1 MDLSKRY
8 ITKIARVAQKYSH
21 LTLKDIDL
29 GTSEYECLRQIRKH
43 QGLSQENLG
52 SILSIDKAAVARMVA
67 NLERKGYVYR
77 LPDENDKR
85 AKKLFV
91 SEKAYHIKNATTSV
105 ESYFYEWLLD
115 GISKDELNVF
125 LKVLNKLYYKSKQE
139 RRANFANIF
148 KSEVVSGGKAQN

>member
-8 ITKIARVAQKYSH
+8 ITKIARVAQRYSH

-29 GTSEYECLRQIRKH
+29 GTSEYECLRQIRKNK
-43 QGLSQENLG
+43 GLSQEKLR
-52 SILSIDKAAVARMVA
+52 SILSVDKAAIARMVA

-91 SEKAYHIKNATTSV
+91 TEKAFQIKNSTTSV
-105 ESYFYEWLLD
+105 ESYFYEWLLE
-115 GISKDELNVF
+115 GIDEAEKKVF
-125 LKVLNKLYYKSKQE
+125 LKVLNQLYFKSKQE
-139 RRANFANIF
+139 RRANFADIF
-148 KSEVVSGGKAQN
+148 KSEVSSGVEAED